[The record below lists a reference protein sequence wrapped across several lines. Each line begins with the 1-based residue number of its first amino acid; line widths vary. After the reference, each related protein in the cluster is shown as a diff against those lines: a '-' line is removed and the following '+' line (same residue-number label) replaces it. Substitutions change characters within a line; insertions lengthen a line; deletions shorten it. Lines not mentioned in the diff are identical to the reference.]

1 MPRVSKKKTDDRIQR
16 LYSASCSGVQIPIMS
31 IGGIMDAA
39 RVVVLAGGDDVAVTA
54 AIVDAVA
61 KVRVN

>member
-16 LYSASCSGVQIPIMS
+16 LYSASCNGVQIPIMS
-31 IGGIMDAA
+31 IGAIHEAA
-39 RVVVLAGGDDVAVTA
+39 RVVCVAGGDDAAVTA
-54 AIVDAVA
+54 AIVAAVA